1 MHNIVL
7 LQQIQS
13 LRNFNNQ
20 ILQMYW
26 AFPHLLIQRLILDNV
41 IVAFARFVLKQVV
54 QVAAERAVAELV
66 DDPSVELLD
75 LVVVHDE
82 DVVDARVRLELFARF
97 AVLEEVVAEPD
108 LF

>member
-20 ILQMYW
+20 ILQMNW

>member
-1 MHNIVL
+1 M
-7 LQQIQS
+7 
-13 LRNFNNQ
+13 
-20 ILQMYW
+20 
-26 AFPHLLIQRLILDNV
+26 
-41 IVAFARFVLKQVV
+41 
-54 QVAAERAVAELV
+54 AAERAVAELV